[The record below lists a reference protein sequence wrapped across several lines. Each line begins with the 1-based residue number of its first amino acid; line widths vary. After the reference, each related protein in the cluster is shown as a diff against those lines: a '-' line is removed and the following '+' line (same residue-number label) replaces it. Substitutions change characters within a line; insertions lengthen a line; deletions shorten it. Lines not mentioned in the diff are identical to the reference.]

1 MHVTDESALKFAS
14 ETFRSVWP
22 IELLFFLSRKPD
34 QAWRVDTLARELRAS
49 VLIVTQGLS
58 ALQAVGFVTAD
69 QQYAYSFRPQTAES
83 IELARALVNLYQRK
97 PRAINRAIFAAPR
110 DRIQSFAD
118 AFRLR
123 KDIC

>member
-1 MHVTDESALKFAS
+1 MHVTDEAILEFAS
-14 ETFRSVWP
+14 TTFRSVWP
-22 IELLFFLSRKPD
+22 IELLFFLSQKPD
-34 QAWRVDTLARELRAS
+34 QAWQVSTLARELRAS

-69 QQYAYSFRPQTAES
+69 QRYAYSFRPKTAES
-83 IELARALVNLYQRK
+83 VELAHALINLYQRK
-97 PRAINRAIFAAPR
+97 PRAINCAIFAAPR